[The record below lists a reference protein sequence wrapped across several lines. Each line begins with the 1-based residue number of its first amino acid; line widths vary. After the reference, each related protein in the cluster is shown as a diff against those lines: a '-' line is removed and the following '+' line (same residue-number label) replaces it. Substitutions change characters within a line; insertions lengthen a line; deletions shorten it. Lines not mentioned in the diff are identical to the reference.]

1 MSDSYL
7 YVYNIEQ
14 PACDIEF
21 SELSSLKFLVEGG
34 FGKVYTAQWK
44 GQHVAAKTVSRRSP
58 QQLKDFNRELNALR
72 KSKNCKEYIIQF
84 FRLSKGYEVGEYIL
98 VLQYADGVTLKN
110 YLNNNIL
117 ELDHKISLCKDIVK
131 ELEFLHK
138 ENIIHSDLHSK
149 NVLIHQR
156 RELLVDFGLSKSL
169 LESKGKSDVREI
181 QAYVDPKLL
190 DKTFDYTNGKFSD
203 IYSFGVLMWEIYTC
217 RLLFEGRHGLG
228 FTISLCNGLRENRQ
242 VGMPWDYSLYG
253 YNNFYLE
260 IIIDDTNKNQDVEP
274 INKMQLYPFMAVLKE
289 TISEHEFEL
298 LFKKVDELEEIRKS
312 NESNDNIQLNRI
324 MYENYTYFK
333 NLVDILEGIN
343 KFMEIISHI
352 KGLKSFIQYI
362 DSGISCELL
371 KTEYF
376 NLLEEYHKSMSSLG
390 FTIQKDDQA
399 MDVHDD
405 VEETKRFIQAL
416 QYTFKE
422 RCESMFDIISKI
434 SEDIQ
439 NSGYNGVA
447 FKKYNCYHQTTL
459 KYDSCEGSSYQNNI
473 LDHQAFLN
481 YLKSLMNMTEFYGI
495 IQDETY
501 PDSICTKWSEHD
513 HSKQLKQ
520 LQTGIEYLAPEI
532 LANQKPPYED
542 EIYRKDLNKIINF
555 ICQNKK
561 NFNNSIPTEY
571 VEISIK

>member
-1 MSDSYL
+1 MTFLTTVTLHVKSINKPFSLFLTVIFLYFLYCYVLNIYFRSNMSDSYL

-242 VGMPWDYSLYG
+242 VGMPWDYVNIYENCWNPDPSFRPDATDIL
-253 YNNFYLE
+253 N
-260 IIIDDTNKNQDVEP
+260 
-274 INKMQLYPFMAVLKE
+274 
-289 TISEHEFEL
+289 
-298 LFKKVDELEEIRKS
+298 ELE
-312 NESNDNIQLNRI
+312 
-324 MYENYTYFK
+324 
-333 NLVDILEGIN
+333 NL
-343 KFMEIISHI
+343 K
-352 KGLKSFIQYI
+352 
-362 DSGISCELL
+362 
-371 KTEYF
+371 
-376 NLLEEYHKSMSSLG
+376 
-390 FTIQKDDQA
+390 
-399 MDVHDD
+399 
-405 VEETKRFIQAL
+405 
-416 QYTFKE
+416 
-422 RCESMFDIISKI
+422 
-434 SEDIQ
+434 
-439 NSGYNGVA
+439 
-447 FKKYNCYHQTTL
+447 
-459 KYDSCEGSSYQNNI
+459 
-473 LDHQAFLN
+473 
-481 YLKSLMNMTEFYGI
+481 
-495 IQDETY
+495 
-501 PDSICTKWSEHD
+501 
-513 HSKQLKQ
+513 
-520 LQTGIEYLAPEI
+520 
-532 LANQKPPYED
+532 
-542 EIYRKDLNKIINF
+542 
-555 ICQNKK
+555 KK
-561 NFNNSIPTEY
+561 NRF
-571 VEISIK
+571 